1 MKILKCFAITI
12 RVLPMLVAAIALA
25 AAMDDAFAKNG
36 PRSGTGKTETRS
48 LETRSLP
55 VVEKP
60 APGGPIGKP
69 LPPIPIDP
77 GKGDGRVGHDGRSD
91 HRHSDRHEGRHRD
104 RDRGHK
110 HKHSRYESPPIIGKK
125 DPDLFRRGVVG
136 PQPGAGATTKPV
148 SVLIGR

>member
-1 MKILKCFAITI
+1 MKILKCFAIAI
-12 RVLPMLVAAIALA
+12 RVLPMLVAAIALVVA
-25 AAMDDAFAKNG
+25 TDDAFAKNG
-36 PRSGTGKTETRS
+36 SRSGTGKTETRS

-91 HRHSDRHEGRHRD
+91 HKRSGRHEESHRD
-104 RDRGHK
+104 HDRKYKRGHK
-110 HKHSRYESPPIIGKK
+110 HS
-125 DPDLFRRGVVG
+125 
-136 PQPGAGATTKPV
+136 
-148 SVLIGR
+148 

>member
-1 MKILKCFAITI
+1 MKVLKCFAITS

-25 AAMDDAFAKNG
+25 VATDDAFAKNG
-36 PRSGTGKTETRS
+36 SRSGTGNTESKS
-48 LETRSLP
+48 LLVSGTA
-55 VVEKP
+55 EKP
-60 APGGPIGKP
+60 APGRPIGKP

-125 DPDLFRRGVVG
+125 NSDLFRRGVVG

-148 SVLIGR
+148 PVLIGR